1 MGLHLA
7 GRFHLSAIFMP
18 HTFQA
23 VLNTLSTYIFF
34 LQGHHF
40 QKHNLHLKEEI
51 EVTFPLLLLQARA
64 IMHTTNTPRAELA
77 GSSVSQLVISLRL
90 KKS

>member
-23 VLNTLSTYIFF
+23 ALNTLSTYIF

-51 EVTFPLLLLQARA
+51 EVTSPPPLQAGA
-64 IMHTTNTPRAELA
+64 ITHTTNTPRAELA
-77 GSSVSQLVISLRL
+77 GSSVSQLVISLHL

>member
-23 VLNTLSTYIFF
+23 ALNTLSTYIF

-51 EVTFPLLLLQARA
+51 EVTSPPRLYKQEPLRIPQILPEQ
-64 IMHTTNTPRAELA
+64 
-77 GSSVSQLVISLRL
+77 S
-90 KKS
+90 

>member
-23 VLNTLSTYIFF
+23 ALNTLSTYIF

-51 EVTFPLLLLQARA
+51 EVTSPPASTSRSHYAYHKYSQSRA
-64 IMHTTNTPRAELA
+64 SWKQCIPT
-77 GSSVSQLVISLRL
+77 GY
-90 KKS
+90 